1 MFQCVKKLS
10 VAMEENVLDQPLR
23 GAHVPQD
30 LAELSAK

>member
-1 MFQCVKKLS
+1 MFQCAEKLC
-10 VAMEENVLDQPLR
+10 VAMEENVLDQHPR